1 MRIPQSTHV
10 VGIYS
15 SSTDVTLETDDE
27 GAVPTKCLGIL
38 DVDPRKTFSTPGT
51 CGHFVSL
58 KRKETVDI

>member
-27 GAVPTKCLGIL
+27 GAVPKKISG
-38 DVDPRKTFSTPGT
+38 DPQCGPEKAISTPGHEGT
-51 CGHFVSL
+51 LS
-58 KRKETVDI
+58 TDI